1 MCACSKFAN
10 YFNEIFKI
18 VICENLDP
26 RKFSAI
32 RYVVATE
39 PLLGSHSCH
48 PLQQWFIYGMVTQ
61 PGKTR
66 LRILQYCKRPLTV
79 EVEIMQDNHLDDHF
93 MACTHFIPQCCDDTL
108 YTVDRLAEKIYL
120 SHSIKKSVHYVHN

>member
-1 MCACSKFAN
+1 MRCAHAASLRIISTKSSKIA
-10 YFNEIFKI
+10 
-18 VICENLDP
+18 ICENLDP

-39 PLLGSHSCH
+39 TPLSHH

-66 LRILQYCKRPLTV
+66 LKILQYSKRPLTV

-108 YTVDRLAEKIYL
+108 YTVDRLALKIYL
-120 SHSIKKSVHYVHN
+120 SHSIKKSAHYVHN